1 MGRIFNALLLTVMI
15 AGAIVTYNMK
25 HRAEV
30 EADKV
35 ARLQADIGA
44 EKEAI
49 GLLRAEWSKLTQ
61 PSRLEELVG
70 RYGDHF
76 KLR

>member
-35 ARLQADIGA
+35 AR
-44 EKEAI
+44 
-49 GLLRAEWSKLTQ
+49 
-61 PSRLEELVG
+61 
-70 RYGDHF
+70 
-76 KLR
+76 